1 MASTNTVLGLGLI
14 AAGIAIATLGHKR
27 LPVRE
32 GPIMRALSA
41 RGWGSKF
48 ALRLQSIVVAV
59 LLIGFG
65 LSLILGG

>member
-1 MASTNTVLGLGLI
+1 MASMNIVLGLVLIAGGILI
-14 AAGIAIATLGHKR
+14 AALGHKR

-32 GPIMRALSA
+32 GALMRVLSA

-48 ALRLQSIVVAV
+48 VVRLQSLVVGV

-65 LSLILGG
+65 ISLILN

>member
-1 MASTNTVLGLGLI
+1 MASLNTVLGLALV
-14 AAGIAIATLGHKR
+14 AVGIVIATLGHKR

-32 GPIMRALSA
+32 GAIMRALSA

-48 ALRLQSIVVAV
+48 AVRLQSIVVGI

-65 LSLILGG
+65 MSLILK

>member
-1 MASTNTVLGLGLI
+1 MASMNTVLGVGLI
-14 AAGIAIATLGHKR
+14 AAGIVIGTLGHKR

-32 GPIMRALSA
+32 GPIMRAVSA

-48 ALRLQSIVVAV
+48 AVRLQSIVVGA

-65 LSLILGG
+65 LSLILA

>member
-1 MASTNTVLGLGLI
+1 MASLSAVLGVALI
-14 AAGIAIATLGHKR
+14 AGGVAIAALGHKR

-32 GPIMRALSA
+32 GAIMRALSA

-48 ALRLQSIVVAV
+48 ALRLQSLVVGI

-65 LSLILGG
+65 VSLILK

>member
-1 MASTNTVLGLGLI
+1 MASMNTVLGIGLI
-14 AAGIAIATLGHKR
+14 AAGIVIGTLGHKR

-32 GPIMRALSA
+32 GPIMRSVSA

-48 ALRLQSIVVAV
+48 AVRLQSIVVGA

-65 LSLILGG
+65 LSLILA

>member
-1 MASTNTVLGLGLI
+1 MASMNTVLGLALI
-14 AAGIAIATLGHKR
+14 AGGIVIAALGHKR

-32 GPIMRALSA
+32 GVLMRALSA

-48 ALRLQSIVVAV
+48 AVRLQSIVIGV

-65 LSLILGG
+65 MSLILK